1 MKKLLVFLC
10 VFGCLFI
17 QAAFSGGSSNSGSNS
32 SSQSS
37 SAERLGNAQSRA
49 NEAMAGMERALAEA
63 DSEPTLQD
71 LYFLGRAVAA
81 NILAVYKPYT
91 GNSELTRY
99 LNLICQAVF
108 INNPTIELFNG
119 CWVLIL
125 DSPEINAFASPGG
138 HIFVTKGLVDA
149 ATSEDMLAA
158 IIAHELA
165 HVKLK
170 HGMKMIEDMR
180 LYNEMIELSNRALE
194 FSVNSTGTQRL
205 MDFRA
210 SVATLT
216 DTMLRSGYS
225 YSHEF
230 EADQEALSLLAATG
244 YDPGA
249 LREVLNMLREKQSSG
264 DMRINV
270 THPSPAERIRNIDR
284 WIWFY
289 RVQDTRQYRAARF
302 NH

>member
-1 MKKLLVFLC
+1 MKKFPILLCLC
-10 VFGCLFI
+10 ACFSA
-17 QAAFSGGSSNSGSNS
+17 QAAYSGGSSNSGSNQPTQPS
-32 SSQSS
+32 A
-37 SAERLGNAQSRA
+37 AERLGSAQSRS
-49 NEAMAGMERALAEA
+49 NEALAIMERGFTEA
-63 DSEPTLQD
+63 DPEPTLQD

-91 GNSELTRY
+91 GNPALTRY
-99 LNLICQAVF
+99 LNLICQAVY
-108 INNPTIELFNG
+108 INNPTIGVFNG

-180 LYNEMIELSNRALE
+180 LYNEMMALSNRALE
-194 FSVNSTGTQRL
+194 FSGNSTGTQRL
-205 MDFRA
+205 IDFRA

-264 DMRINV
+264 DMGINV